1 MPIERHRRDRPL
13 RVVMLIPYDL
23 EYQPFTIRTAMFAR
37 ELVKR
42 GHHVQVFFRKMAES
56 KRGNRVHFSL
66 PEGCEAREVHGFT
79 RPRAWRDMAA
89 IVRDA
94 DVIHFQKSLP
104 PSTQVAL
111 VLGHWLDRPIH
122 QDWDDYEFAFW
133 SQAARDAWRSD
144 APLGRR
150 LIKTSRAAIAAV
162 VTGSMEWLIPK
173 TVDTLGGASMFLRKK
188 SIQWGADPADVFPAR
203 VGVDSERFRPD
214 RRSEDLRARLGLSGP
229 TVLFAGSFDVHPDL
243 VFFAESL
250 RVLFH
255 EAPEAQ
261 CLVVGGGFG
270 RSRLA
275 DLLGSGLPPRAI
287 VMTDGLVPFHEMPAY
302 VASADIAALP
312 FRDTPVNRCKSSLT
326 LLEAMASGLP
336 CVSHDVGDIGWM
348 LGDGGVIAPHADPR
362 AFGRILAELAR
373 DPERRGLL
381 GRQARERAAGRFS
394 WEASVDYL
402 EEAYY
407 AGIAKRTASGGPR

>member
-1 MPIERHRRDRPL
+1 
-13 RVVMLIPYDL
+13 MLIPYDL

-42 GHHVQVFFRKMAES
+42 GHNVRIFYRKMRES

-66 PEGCEAREVHGFT
+66 PDGCEARAVRFT
-79 RPRAWRDMAA
+79 QARAWREVAA
-89 IVRDA
+89 IARGA

-144 APLGRR
+144 APMRRR
-150 LIKTSRAAIAAV
+150 LVKTFRAAIAAAL
-162 VTGSMEWLIPK
+162 TGSMEWLIPK

-188 SIQWGADPADVFPAR
+188 SIEWGADPANVYPAR
-203 VGVDSERFRPD
+203 VGVDSERFGPE

-243 VFFAESL
+243 VFFAEAL
-250 RVLFH
+250 RTMFR

-275 DLLGSGLPPRAI
+275 ALLGSGLPARAI
-287 VMTDGLVPFHEMPAY
+287 VMTEGLVPFHEMPAY

-326 LLEAMASGLP
+326 LLESMASGLP
-336 CVSHDVGDIGWM
+336 CVAHDVGDIGWM
-348 LGDGGVIAPHADPR
+348 LGDGGVIAPDADPQ
-362 AFGRILAELAR
+362 AFGRILAELVR
-373 DPERRGLL
+373 DPVRRELL
-381 GRQARERAAGRFS
+381 GRRARERAVTRFS
-394 WEASVDYL
+394 WERSVDYL

-407 AGIAKRTASGGPR
+407 AGVAKKARTGRAR